1 MEEKDFALRLATLRT
16 KKNVSAREMSL
27 AIGQNPGYINHIE
40 TGQGTPSL
48 SGIFYIC
55 EYLGITPSEFFDF
68 DSSNPAKFNKI
79 MEYLKLLNDEQLDI
93 IENLLKNLTQK
104 NIEK

>member
-40 TGQGTPSL
+40 SGQGSPSL
-48 SGIFYIC
+48 SGMFYIC
-55 EYLGITPSEFFDF
+55 EYLGVTPSEFFDF
-68 DSSNPAKFNKI
+68 SSSNPAKLSKI
-79 MEYLKLLNDEQLDI
+79 NDCLKQLNDEQLDM
-93 IENLLKNLTQK
+93 IENLIKNLVNK
-104 NIEK
+104 K

>member
-1 MEEKDFALRLATLRT
+1 MNEKDFALRLAMLRT

-48 SGIFYIC
+48 AGIFYIC
-55 EYLGITPSEFFDF
+55 DYLNITPSELFDM
-68 DSSNPAKFNKI
+68 DVENPEK
-79 MEYLKLLNDEQLDI
+79 LKGIIEDLKKLNDKQLDTI
-93 IENLLKNLTQK
+93 ATWVKDLINK
-104 NIEK
+104 